1 MSTTLERDIVPNIE
15 EMKNL
20 YKGKHCFVIG
30 NGPSLS
36 PDILTRLT
44 DEYTFAVNRIAKI
57 FDKTDWRP
65 TFYIGITT
73 ALNDN
78 RHRIDILSGIHSA
91 ELAICWD
98 RYRDTPETN
107 SCNNAIY
114 VPCSRSE
121 DYQND
126 QAQDDW
132 WSDDVAE
139 RLDKFGVAVFSAL
152 QVAVYFGFTT
162 IYLIGCDGN
171 YTPPIDGVDK
181 SHFDSAYRPFDV
193 WPNYDYDQL
202 NGALLRAH
210 EIAETAA
217 KRRGVK
223 IYNCSPIS
231 AIAAH
236 ERIDLDGVL

>member
-1 MSTTLERDIVPNIE
+1 MIE

-20 YKGKHCFVIG
+20 HKGECCFVIG

-36 PDILTRLT
+36 PEILDRLT

-65 TFYIGITT
+65 TFYVGITD
-73 ALNDN
+73 AIQDS
-78 RHRIDILSGIHSA
+78 RHKKDILSGIRSA
-91 ELAICWD
+91 ELAVCWD
-98 RYRDTPETN
+98 RYRKFN
-107 SCNNAIY
+107 SSDNAVY
-114 VPCSRSE
+114 VPCSHSE
-121 DYQND
+121 DYQYD
-126 QAQDDW
+126 QARDDW
-132 WSDDVAE
+132 WSDDVSE
-139 RLDKFGVAVFSAL
+139 RLSKFGVAVFSAL

-171 YTPPIDGVDK
+171 YTPPVDGVDK
-181 SHFDSAYRPFDV
+181 SHFDNAYRPFDV
-193 WPNYDYDQL
+193 APNYDYDQL

-217 KRRGVK
+217 NRRGVK

-231 AIAAH
+231 AITAH
-236 ERIDLDGVL
+236 ERIDLEKVL

>member
-1 MSTTLERDIVPNIE
+1 MIE

-20 YKGKHCFVIG
+20 YKGERCFVIG

-36 PDILTRLT
+36 PGILDRLT
-44 DEYTFAVNRIAKI
+44 DEYTFAVNRIAVI

-65 TFYIGITT
+65 TFYVGVTD
-73 ALNDN
+73 ALNDS
-78 RHRIDILSGIHSA
+78 RHRKDILSGIHSA

-98 RYRDTPETN
+98 RYKKITETDSRHN
-107 SCNNAIY
+107 VVYVSCSHTEDVSNNKAL
-114 VPCSRSE
+114 
-121 DYQND
+121 
-126 QAQDDW
+126 DDW
-132 WSDDVAE
+132 WSDDISK

-171 YTPPIDGVDK
+171 YTPPIEGVDK
-181 SHFDSAYRPFDV
+181 SHFDAAYRPFDIS
-193 WPNYDYDQL
+193 PNYDYNQL

-223 IYNCSPIS
+223 IYNCSPTS
-231 AIAAH
+231 AITAH
-236 ERIDLDGVL
+236 ERIDLEKVL